1 MGWRVVLIEESDR
14 LSIYLDNLKVSRND
28 HDILIPIKDI
38 HSLIIDN
45 YKLVLSVQMLN
56 KCVENNVNIVTCGI
70 DHSPKALV
78 IPIAGHHRMV
88 GVLRN
93 QLEWTNELKSVAHR
107 EIVIAKI
114 KNQIKILERCGI
126 SEDNVDKLRGYVLNV
141 EESDKTNREGLA
153 AKVYFRLLFGDG
165 FQRFNEDVLNGGLN
179 YGYSILRSMISKVVL
194 SKGLNTALGIIHIG
208 PYNMFNLCDDIIEPY
223 RPIVDEWVFA
233 NLRYATE
240 FTREHR
246 QSLVKMTTRKVY
258 INGQFHTL
266 MNSMVLMTESI
277 IDFFNTGNMIVFPEM
292 QFKDDL

>member
-126 SEDNVDKLRGYVLNV
+126 SEDNVDKLRGYVLKV

-223 RPIVDEWVFA
+223 RPIVDEWVYT
-233 NLRYATE
+233 NLRYAAE
-240 FTREHR
+240 FTRDHR

-258 INGQFHTL
+258 INGQYHTL
-266 MNSMVLMTESI
+266 MNSIVLMTESI